1 MKDRYSKIVLEACK
15 GVSFAFSEGQ
25 AGQLIIKALKA
36 DEKSNDTKENISKKV
51 DVVVSDKNS
60 EDVGPTNGANNIVSK
75 KEEDHDISSGADV
88 TVIENYM
95 NPPIPEGYKYVSG
108 KWDNGFVIEKK
119 LDKSEFVWIP
129 VGALN
134 PDGTIDGQNFCEKFG
149 RRRITQISHANQK
162 FTIDVNMYKEPLEG
176 EFLKQYES
184 VKKYGGFYISR
195 YNISSDW
202 KEFPRSVKGRMPL
215 TNITAEDAKEVATRL
230 ETNGST
236 VKSHLVYGAEYD
248 SVLAWLIKFK
258 LKSKE
263 DVMEDSTYWGNF
275 WSNFDSPQSITQTG
289 SFDDW
294 VAGGI
299 YDLAGNVSEWT
310 QEKNGDGK
318 YIARGGNVYSS
329 ERKGTVSS
337 RHDLGNKRKNR
348 ETGFRIALWI
358 K

>member
-1 MKDRYSKIVLEACK
+1 MKERYSKIVLEACE

-36 DEKSNDTKENISKKV
+36 DEKSEDTKENINKKV
-51 DVVVSDKNS
+51 AVFSQKNS
-60 EDVGPTNGANNIVSK
+60 EAVSHTNGANNIVSK
-75 KEEDHDISSGADV
+75 KEEDHDTSSGADV
-88 TVIENYM
+88 MVVENYKK
-95 NPPIPEGYKYVSG
+95 PPIPEGYKYVSG

-119 LDKSEFVWIP
+119 AEGSEFVWVP
-129 VGALN
+129 VGALDS
-134 PDGTIDGQNFCEKFG
+134 DGTIDGKNFCEKFG
-149 RRRITQISHANQK
+149 RRRISQISHANQK

-176 EFLKQYES
+176 EFLEQYES
-184 VKKYGGFYISR
+184 VNKYGGFYISR

-202 KEFPRSVKGRMPL
+202 KGFPRAIKSRMPWV
-215 TNITAEDAKEVATRL
+215 NITAEDAKEVATRL
-230 ETNGST
+230 EANSST

-258 LKSKE
+258 IKEKE

-275 WSNFDSPQSITQTG
+275 WSNLESPQSITQTG
-289 SFDDW
+289 SFEDW
-294 VAGGI
+294 AAGGI

-310 QEKNGDGK
+310 QEKNDEGK
-318 YIARGGNVYSS
+318 YIVRGANVYSG

-337 RHDLGNKRKNR
+337 RHELGNKRKDR